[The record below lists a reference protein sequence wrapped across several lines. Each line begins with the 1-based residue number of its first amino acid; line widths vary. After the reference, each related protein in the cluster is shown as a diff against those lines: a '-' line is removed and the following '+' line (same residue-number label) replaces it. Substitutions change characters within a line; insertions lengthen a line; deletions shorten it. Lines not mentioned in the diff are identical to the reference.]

1 MIAEDD
7 DDLMTVDDGA
17 LPGLASAR
25 IALQDSYDRV
35 VAAQ

>member
-7 DDLMTVDDGA
+7 DDLVAVDDGA

-35 VAAQ
+35 VAGQ